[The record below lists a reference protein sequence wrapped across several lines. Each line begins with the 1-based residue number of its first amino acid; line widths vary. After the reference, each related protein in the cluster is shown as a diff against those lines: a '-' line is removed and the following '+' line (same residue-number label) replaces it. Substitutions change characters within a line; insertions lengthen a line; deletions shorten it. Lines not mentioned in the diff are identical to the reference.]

1 MGSSPIGCTFNLI
14 PLIMTAI
21 FIIVLILVVLLLHT
35 SPYIDTIKDRSGK
48 RHYLI
53 WYTNFKSERVY
64 IDITGS

>member
-1 MGSSPIGCTFNLI
+1 
-14 PLIMTAI
+14 MTAI
-21 FIIVLILVVLLLHT
+21 FIIVLILLVLLLHT
-35 SPYIDTIKDRSGK
+35 NPYIDVIKDHSGN

>member
-1 MGSSPIGCTFNLI
+1 
-14 PLIMTAI
+14 MTAI
-21 FIIVLILVVLLLHT
+21 FIIVLILVVLFLHT

-64 IDITGS
+64 IDITGG

>member
-21 FIIVLILVVLLLHT
+21 FIIVLILIVLFLHT
-35 SPYIDTIKDRSGK
+35 NPYIDVIRDHSSKK
-48 RHYLI
+48 HYLI